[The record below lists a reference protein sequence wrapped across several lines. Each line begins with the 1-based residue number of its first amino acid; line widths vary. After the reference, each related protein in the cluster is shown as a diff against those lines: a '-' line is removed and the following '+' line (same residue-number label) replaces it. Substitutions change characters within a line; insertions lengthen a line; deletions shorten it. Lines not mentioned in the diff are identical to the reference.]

1 MPNTAVYDH
10 TYTRQHDTGNPGY
23 GLLYSTVNASAV
35 LADTAALDQGLNIHT
50 VVDVPADDARL
61 LKQGLNAA
69 VVDSRVTI
77 TSAVQ
82 S

>member
-23 GLLYSTVNASAV
+23 GFLYSTDNASAV
-35 LADTAALDQGLNIHT
+35 LADAAALDQGLNIHT